1 MERPEATQII
11 HNALVGY
18 VEDCAGENTPEANE
32 IQEAW
37 DTLKEVD
44 ITPEEAEH
52 MMTVLNHLDCYSE
65 LYDTQMKVMRA
76 LGIKI

>member
-1 MERPEATQII
+1 MKRAEATQII

-18 VEDCAGENTPEANE
+18 VEDCAGADTPEANE

-44 ITPEEAEH
+44 VTPEEAKH
-52 MMTVLNHLDCYSE
+52 MRVVLNFLDIDSE

>member
-1 MERPEATQII
+1 MKRNKATQII

-18 VEDCAGENTPEANE
+18 VEDCAGANTPEAQQIE
-32 IQEAW
+32 KAW
-37 DTLKEVD
+37 DTLKEFNV
-44 ITPEEAEH
+44 TPKEAEH
-52 MMTVLNHLDCYSE
+52 MMIVLNHLDCYSE

>member
-1 MERPEATQII
+1 MKRQEATQII
-11 HNALVGY
+11 HNAFVGY

-44 ITPEEAEH
+44 VTPEQAEH
-52 MMTVLNHLDCYSE
+52 MKFLLDYLDIESE
-65 LYDTQMKVMRA
+65 LYDTLMKVMRA
-76 LGIKI
+76 LGISL

>member
-1 MERPEATQII
+1 MKRNKATQII

-18 VEDCAGENTPEANE
+18 VEDCAGANSPEAQQIE
-32 IQEAW
+32 KAW
-37 DTLKEVD
+37 DTLKEFNV
-44 ITPEEAEH
+44 TPEEAEH
-52 MMTVLNHLDCYSE
+52 MRVVLNHLDAYSE

>member
-1 MERPEATQII
+1 MKRQEATQII

-44 ITPEEAEH
+44 VTPEQAEH
-52 MMTVLNHLDCYSE
+52 MKFLLDYLDIESE
-65 LYDTQMKVMRA
+65 LYDTLMKVMRA
-76 LGIKI
+76 LGIEL

>member
-1 MERPEATQII
+1 MERKEATQII

-18 VEDCAGENTPEANE
+18 VEDCAGANTPEANE

-44 ITPEEAEH
+44 VTPEEAGH
-52 MMTVLNHLDCYSE
+52 MMTVLSFLDIDSE
-65 LYDTQMKVMRA
+65 LYDTQMKVMRG